1 MKKSYI
7 IAAALAVGAAAWVV
21 SGQLEGDRKAEA
33 QKPPAQLSMAKRVPT
48 VRVRSQSAEQ
58 RLTEITLR
66 GRTEALQSVDIRAET
81 YGRIVEL
88 TIERGARLKEGDLI
102 ARLSPEGR
110 PAALREAKA
119 LREQRR
125 IEFTAAQ
132 KLSEKGFRAETQ
144 LAEAEAALEA
154 ADAAVR
160 RAEVE
165 LENTEIVAPFDG
177 IADDRMID
185 RGDFVE
191 LGDGIARIVDLDPI
205 LVVAQVNELDVGRI
219 ERGAV
224 GNARLITGVEVA
236 GQVRF
241 VGSMADPQT
250 RTFRVELEV
259 PNPDGAIPD
268 GVSAEV
274 RLPVGEVRAHRVSPA
289 ILSLTDAGEVGVK
302 TINADNTVRFRP
314 VEIVDNTLDGVWLT
328 GLPET
333 VTFITVGQEFVTDGQ
348 EVRPVPEQAEQ
359 APAETPKAETP
370 EAETSGQT
378 AEGDAS

>member
-7 IAAALAVGAAAWVV
+7 IAAVLAVAAAAWVV
-21 SGQLEGDRKAEA
+21 SGQLDGERKAEA
-33 QKPPAQLSMAKRVPT
+33 QKPPAQLNTAKRVPT

-58 RLTEITLR
+58 RVTEITLR

-88 TIERGARLKEGDLI
+88 TIDRGARLKEGDLI

-110 PAALREAKA
+110 PAAVREAKA

-132 KLSEKGFRAETQ
+132 KLSKKGFRAETQ

-224 GNARLITGVEVA
+224 GNARLITGLEVA

-274 RLPVGEVRAHRVSPA
+274 SLPVGEVWAHRVSPA

-302 TINADNTVRFRP
+302 TVDPDNTVLFRR
-314 VEIVDNTLDGVWLT
+314 VEIVDNTPDGVWLA

-348 EVRPVPEQAEQ
+348 EVRPVPEQAAEQ
-359 APAETPKAETP
+359 AEESDPGADAAPTP
-370 EAETSGQT
+370 ESA
-378 AEGDAS
+378 AEGSAS

>member
-7 IAAALAVGAAAWVV
+7 IAAALAVAAAAWVV

-102 ARLSPEGR
+102 ARLSPESR

-191 LGDGIARIVDLDPI
+191 LGDDIARIVDLDPI

-314 VEIVDNTLDGVWLT
+314 VEIVDNTLNGVWLA

-348 EVRPVPEQAEQ
+348 EVRPVPEQAPAE
-359 APAETPKAETP
+359 APEAEDPAAETP
-370 EAETSGQT
+370 GQT